1 MRITNSMISNASSLH
16 IANAKDYLMTRQNQY
31 STGKKI
37 MRPSDDPIV
46 AIRSLQ
52 LRTTYSKLQQY
63 IDKNVKDAL
72 SWMESTERI
81 MNQIVGPTGIT
92 TSMKEK
98 LDEGAKDSLA
108 QSQRHAVLEEVQEYV
123 KAIFEENA
131 NSDFAGRY
139 LMTGYRTDTSLLF
152 PEDTGVNAAGEGNLQ
167 YEIREHLSAS
177 NIRSVS
183 YVSSGLKYIATNT
196 AQDYV
201 TTGADTMAQTPVYRM
216 QLAYDN
222 CSNAAL
228 AIANTLQPPEADK
241 FILKNA
247 PISINLADADG
258 NPVSGNGITNGNIT
272 SVTTMKSTVLNETG
286 KVNGDSLEMFMAD
299 SDAQAIYLYDTGE
312 VILNGTAYNLI
323 QQNNAQI
330 NVTYTKTEFEEGDI
344 RPEMYFECSSYNG
357 ISDKA
362 TYYRDPSNQN
372 IQYEINFTQTAVVNV
387 QAKDALSTDIYR
399 TIDYLAQTIYAVDD
413 VERRIAEV
421 DNLIENTTED
431 DPKMEDYTQ
440 LKELLETEQKLRTK
454 TMNDAFGMSLTMVD
468 KAEDTLNAA
477 MANLGTRYKRVELT
491 RDKLED
497 DLLNTEEKL
506 SDNED
511 VDIADAYINLT
522 QADTLY
528 QAALSATAKILG
540 NSLLNYI

>member
-1 MRITNSMISNASSLH
+1 MRITNSMISNASALH

-37 MRPSDDPIV
+37 MRPSEDPIV

-52 LRTTYSKLQQY
+52 LRTTYNKLQQY
-63 IDKNVKDAL
+63 VDKNIKDAL

-81 MNQIVGPTGIT
+81 MNNIVGPSGIT

-98 LDEGAKDSLA
+98 LDEGTKDSLG

-123 KAIFEENA
+123 KAIFQENA

-152 PEDTGVNAAGEGNLQ
+152 PEDTGVDAEGKGNLQ
-167 YEIREHLSAS
+167 YEIKEHLSAS
-177 NIRSVS
+177 NIRSIA
-183 YVSSGLKYIATNT
+183 YVNSELKYIDGNT
-196 AQDYV
+196 AAQYV
-201 TTGADTMAQTPVYRM
+201 DLGSSMAQTQVYRM

-222 CSNAAL
+222 CSNASLEIADSLQSPEDEKFAL
-228 AIANTLQPPEADK
+228 KGGDA
-241 FILKNA
+241 
-247 PISINLADADG
+247 ISIQLTVDGEPLNDDGDG
-258 NPVSGNGITNGNIT
+258 NDQSIQT
-272 SVTTMKSTVLNETG
+272 VTTMKSTDLNTKGE
-286 KVNGDSLEMFMAD
+286 VNGQSLEDFMKAD
-299 SDAQAIYLYDTGE
+299 DPQAIYLYDTGE
-312 VILNGTAYNLI
+312 VIMNSAAYNLI
-323 QQNNAQI
+323 QENGAQI
-330 NVTYTKTEFEEGDI
+330 DVTYTKTEFEEGDI

-357 ISDKA
+357 ISDKV

-413 VERRIAEV
+413 VERRLSEV
-421 DNLIENTTED
+421 DNLIENAAED
-431 DPKMEDYTQ
+431 DPNMEAYTQ

-468 KAEDTLNAA
+468 KAEDMLNSA

-497 DLLNTEEKL
+497 DLVNTEEKL

>member
-37 MRPSDDPIV
+37 MRPSEDPIV

-63 IDKNVKDAL
+63 TDKNIKDAL
-72 SWMESTERI
+72 SWMDSTETI
-81 MNQIVGPTGIT
+81 LNQIAGPATGIT
-92 TSMKEK
+92 TKMKEK
-98 LDEGAKDSLA
+98 LDEGLKDGLG

-123 KAIFEENA
+123 KAIFQENA

-152 PEDTGVNAAGEGNLQ
+152 PEDTGVDADGNGNLQ
-167 YEIREHLSAS
+167 YEIQEHLTAG

-183 YVSSGLKYIATNT
+183 YVNSELQYKEGNSA
-196 AQDYV
+196 AAYV
-201 TTGADTMAQTPVYRM
+201 EQGKTMAQTPVYRM

-222 CSNAAL
+222 CHNGTIEEGAT
-228 AIANTLQPPEADK
+228 ITD
-241 FILKNA
+241 
-247 PISINLADADG
+247 PISIQLTVNGEPLKDDG
-258 NPVSGNGITNGNIT
+258 SGVDESITTI
-272 SVTTMKSTVLNETG
+272 TTMKSTDLDTTG
-286 KVNGDSLEMFMAD
+286 KVGGDTLKAFMEDAD
-299 SDAQAIYLYDTGE
+299 PQAVYLYDTGE
-312 VILNGTAYNLI
+312 IILNNAAYNMI
-323 QQNNAQI
+323 QEEGAQI
-330 NVTYTKTEFEEGDI
+330 DVTYAKTEFEEGDI
-344 RPEMYFECSSYNG
+344 RPEMYFECKSYNG
-357 ISDKA
+357 ISDKV
-362 TYYRDPSNQN
+362 TSYRDPSNQN

-387 QAKDALSTDIYR
+387 QARDALSTDIYR

-413 VERRIAEV
+413 VERRISEV
-421 DNLIENTTED
+421 DNLIENAAED
-431 DPKMEDYTQ
+431 DPDMEAYTQ
-440 LKELLETEQKLRTK
+440 LKELLETEQKLRVK
-454 TMNDAFGMSLTMVD
+454 TMDDAFGMSLTMVD
-468 KAEDTLNAA
+468 KTEDTLNAA

-511 VDIADAYINLT
+511 VNIADAYINLT